1 MEISDEPLGNDVY
14 RVRLS
19 GRMDIEGVGQIET
32 RFAGMTAA
40 PRKAIV
46 VDMSAVPF
54 MSSIGI
60 RALMMN
66 AKAVTRRGGKMV
78 LLQPEAN
85 VRSVL
90 SSAAID
96 RLIPVCDTLDEALAQ
111 VAQPA

>member
-1 MEISDEPLGNDVY
+1 MEISEELLKDDV
-14 RVRLS
+14 RRILLS
-19 GRMDIEGVGQIET
+19 GRMDIEGVGGIET

-40 PRKAIV
+40 PRMAII

-66 AKAVTRRGGKMV
+66 AKAVGRRGGRFV
-78 LLQPEAN
+78 ILNPDPN

-90 SSAAID
+90 KSSSID
-96 RLIPVCDTLDEALAQ
+96 LLIPICDDLDEAIAR
-111 VAQPA
+111 VAP

>member
-1 MEISDEPLGNDVY
+1 MDISDESLGNDVY

-40 PRKAIV
+40 PRMAIV

-60 RALMMN
+60 RALVMN
-66 AKAVTRRGGKMV
+66 AKAVARRGGRMV
-78 LLQPEAN
+78 LLQPEPN
-85 VRSVL
+85 VRNVL

-111 VAQPA
+111 VAG